1 MHKSLHMLGINSI
14 YLLIRL
20 THPRVLNWI
29 QNITNTYPIVMVI
42 GGYTNNDPRYPNGL
56 TNDIELLNSKNEEL
70 CSRTVK
76 PFFGRR
82 FQLDDDIEVNEY
94 DTYGLTG
101 QFVKQVPIVCGG
113 SNIFGNLNECFQFDI
128 YNNG

>member
-1 MHKSLHMLGINSI
+1 
-14 YLLIRL
+14 
-20 THPRVLNWI
+20 
-29 QNITNTYPIVMVI
+29 MVI

-56 TNDIELLNSKNEEL
+56 TNDIELLNSKNEKL